1 MKYKYLTA
9 SDLIYINKAVLEYT
23 DQMQD
28 AIQYPQGLSIVSEQ
42 PKMVLFGH
50 ELYPN
55 IWLKAAFILQKIT
68 KKHIFTDGNKRTA
81 YVATKI
87 FLRKNNFKL
96 CLPKEGGIALMLEV
110 TTNDDSQK
118 EMEKLAS
125 ILKNNCQKI
134 KR

>member
-23 DQMQD
+23 DEIQD

-55 IWLKAAFILQKIT
+55 VWLKAAFILQKIT

-81 YVATKI
+81 FVATKI

-96 CLPKEGGIALMLEV
+96 YLSKEAGIALMLEV

-118 EMEKLAS
+118 EMEKVAS

-134 KR
+134 ER

>member
-23 DQMQD
+23 DEIQD

-55 IWLKAAFILQKIT
+55 VWLKAAFILQKIT

-81 YVATKI
+81 FVATKI

-96 CLPKEGGIALMLEV
+96 YLSKEAGIALMLEV

-118 EMEKLAS
+118 EMEKVAS
-125 ILKNNCQKI
+125 ILENNCQKI
-134 KR
+134 ER

>member
-1 MKYKYLTA
+1 MKYKYLTV

-23 DQMQD
+23 DEIQD

-42 PKMVLFGH
+42 PKMFLFGH

-55 IWLKAAFILQKIT
+55 VWLKAAFILQKIT

-81 YVATKI
+81 FVATKI

-96 CLPKEGGIALMLEV
+96 YLSKEAGIALMLEV

-118 EMEKLAS
+118 EMEKVAS

-134 KR
+134 ER